1 MRSFGNELAPGSLTH
16 QSQPQVLHPN
26 AVSSPTRSISNL
38 LEKFSVTSPTSSR
51 WAERR
56 RQTDMTDLINHRAF
70 IMKDCRTTI
79 SLPSGN
85 DGAQLLVKCVPATG
99 PYAIIQGEQ
108 ELSNQG
114 EVSYTFCIECDD
126 SYPFNAPVVTC
137 VSPATLYHPN
147 CVPHSSISLTTSS
160 NTTSSSSS
168 TSSTSFTSQSS
179 NYRVLHAELTEW
191 SPHKRLSDVISWLQT
206 MLLAPSTSLLPS
218 TSSSMPN
225 HLQCNQEIINTLTTN
240 PALFRAR
247 IKNCWHESMSSFISK
262 EKTTMEKIQPQLHR
276 SKRDRMHTTE
286 SSDPSMSSATT
297 ATSSSLLLSPDS
309 RKRARLVSNSEDT
322 TRSPQPKEMN
332 PATMNNS
339 NEEID
344 SNERRRPSLSSIH
357 KRPTKSVRRTIDM
370 MKRNT
375 TNNNATS
382 NNGNETLQALKL
394 TLRSPI
400 NMLHPPFSNATTSKG
415 NFGIHVGNFGIH
427 VNHSGNQNTNA
438 ESGSTGSS
446 LKKKRRR

>member
-1 MRSFGNELAPGSLTH
+1 
-16 QSQPQVLHPN
+16 
-26 AVSSPTRSISNL
+26 
-38 LEKFSVTSPTSSR
+38 
-51 WAERR
+51 
-56 RQTDMTDLINHRAF
+56 
-70 IMKDCRTTI
+70 
-79 SLPSGN
+79 
-85 DGAQLLVKCVPATG
+85 
-99 PYAIIQGEQ
+99 
-108 ELSNQG
+108 
-114 EVSYTFCIECDD
+114 
-126 SYPFNAPVVTC
+126 
-137 VSPATLYHPN
+137 
-147 CVPHSSISLTTSS
+147 
-160 NTTSSSSS
+160 
-168 TSSTSFTSQSS
+168 
-179 NYRVLHAELTEW
+179 
-191 SPHKRLSDVISWLQT
+191 
-206 MLLAPSTSLLPS
+206 
-218 TSSSMPN
+218 MPN

-394 TLRSPI
+394 TL
-400 NMLHPPFSNATTSKG
+400 
-415 NFGIHVGNFGIH
+415 
-427 VNHSGNQNTNA
+427 
-438 ESGSTGSS
+438 
-446 LKKKRRR
+446 